1 MSTRIIHVGDHVKVD
16 MSGNPLLGRIKEDRG
31 PIGMGGRRLYGIIL
45 DMGAD
50 EPLYIELPADRFE
63 LIKPKKEKA

>member
-1 MSTRIIHVGDHVKVD
+1 MVSKAIQVGDHVRVN

-31 PIGMGGRRLYGIIL
+31 PIGVGGRRLYGIIL

-50 EPLYIELPADRFE
+50 EPLYIELPADRIE
-63 LIKPKKEKA
+63 VIKPKKEKA